1 SCKKSGKR
9 VVGEKAICL
18 VKQPWLVHLVKQP
31 RLLIGKIF
39 LSTTERTVRR
49 YLGRRRDHAVFNAS
63 TAIND
68 ASKRPIDS
76 VEQPT
81 VPKNPSLDTAVP
93 KKLIRRSSSVA
104 CQLNQDVHLS
114 NVPNHQAKVSSI
126 FGNCGF
132 ENCACFTLGDKLI
145 FTLSNFDYKLI
156 NCTSCDIYY

>member
-49 YLGRRRDHAVFNAS
+49 YLGRKRDHAVFNAS
-63 TAIND
+63 TAISD
-68 ASKRPIDS
+68 ASKRLIDL

-93 KKLIRRSSSVA
+93 KKPIRRSLSVA
-104 CQLNQDVHLS
+104 SQPRRASFKWLKCRASLGTAALRT
-114 NVPNHQAKVSSI
+114 
-126 FGNCGF
+126 
-132 ENCACFTLGDKLI
+132 ACFTLG
-145 FTLSNFDYKLI
+145 
-156 NCTSCDIYY
+156 

>member
-1 SCKKSGKR
+1 MPESGQSIQSSSR
-9 VVGEKAICL
+9 QSQRIPAWIL
-18 VKQPWLVHLVKQP
+18 
-31 RLLIGKIF
+31 
-39 LSTTERTVRR
+39 R
-49 YLGRRRDHAVFNAS
+49 Y
-63 TAIND
+63 
-68 ASKRPIDS
+68 
-76 VEQPT
+76 Q
-81 VPKNPSLDTAVP
+81 
-93 KKLIRRSSSVA
+93 RSSSDEAHQSA